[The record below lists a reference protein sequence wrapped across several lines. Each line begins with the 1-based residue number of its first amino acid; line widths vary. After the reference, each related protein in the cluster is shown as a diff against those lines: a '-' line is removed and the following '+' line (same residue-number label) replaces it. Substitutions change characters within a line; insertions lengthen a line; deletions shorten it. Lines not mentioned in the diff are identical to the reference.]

1 MRRAQITFDKFK
13 LKTETFTE
21 QLDFVGKYEMSGK
34 IIYLPITGEG
44 RANISMHELSS
55 VHELKG
61 DYFTKPE
68 DGETYINVTD
78 YRIKFKPKRVTF
90 QFENLFQG
98 DKVLG
103 QTMNQF
109 MNENWKAVFNGL
121 APDYEKFFG
130 AKFKDFANNVFKNVP
145 MKKIFLE

>member
-1 MRRAQITFDKFK
+1 MKNNNCY
-13 LKTETFTE
+13 
-21 QLDFVGKYEMSGK
+21 VGVNTIKQN
-34 IIYLPITGEG
+34 LAGEG
-44 RANISMHELSS
+44 QANISMHELTSI
-55 VHELKG
+55 HELKG
-61 DYFTKPE
+61 EYFAKPE

-130 AKFKDFANNVFKNVP
+130 AKFKDVANNVFNNVP
-145 MKKIFLE
+145 MKMIFLE